1 MGEGRGLRFGDMR
14 IKIFT
19 TGGSL
24 DKRYSTRDSA
34 FLVMDPQV
42 AGILEAANVTVQY
55 QIESLLRKDSLEI
68 TGEDRELILR
78 RVKEDPCSHIL
89 ITHGTDTMAVTG
101 KRLSEISGKTI
112 VLTGAMQPAAFKDS
126 DAPFNVGF
134 ALAALQILPP
144 GVYLAMN
151 GQIFDPHHVRKDTE
165 KDRFEAE
172 E

>member
-1 MGEGRGLRFGDMR
+1 MR

-24 DKRYSTRDSA
+24 DKRYSTRESA
-34 FLVMDPQV
+34 FLVGNPQV

-55 QIESLLRKDSLEI
+55 EIEPLLRKDSLEI
-68 TGEDRELILR
+68 TEEDRELIFQK
-78 RVKEDPCSHIL
+78 VKEEPCHHVL
-89 ITHGTDTMAVTG
+89 ITHGTDTMTTTG
-101 KRLSEISGKTI
+101 RRLSEIPGKTI

-134 ALAALQILPP
+134 ALAALQTMPP

-151 GQIFDPHHVRKDTE
+151 GKIFDPRHASKNME
-165 KDRFEAE
+165 EDRFVAE
-172 E
+172 